1 MATTQMAVGT
11 RERLLPPTTG
21 RAGFAD
27 AVRSEFTKIRS
38 TRSTYWTLLA
48 LIVVTV
54 GIGAIATAGTASHP
68 QGITKASL
76 DATQQSLAGL
86 YVGQLVIA
94 VLGALTITS
103 EYSTGMIRTSL
114 AVQPRRGVVFAAK
127 ALVFA
132 AVSLVTG
139 LVACFASF
147 FIGQAILSSHHLNVT
162 LGDPNVL
169 RAVIGGALFLTACGM
184 LAYGLGAI
192 LRHTAGAITAAIG
205 LLFVLSILVNFL
217 PHSWQNNVD
226 KWMPAISGAQIW
238 TTKPASGGP
247 HLFSAWP
254 GFAVLAVY
262 AVVAIVAGLALFRT
276 RDA

>member
-1 MATTQMAVGT
+1 MAATTQIAPVG
-11 RERLLPPTTG
+11 RQRLLPPETG

-27 AVRSEFTKIRS
+27 AFRSEFTKIRS

-48 LIVVTV
+48 LIVVCV
-54 GIGAIATAGTASHP
+54 GIGALACAGTASHP
-68 QGITKASL
+68 NGISSASF

-127 ALVFA
+127 AVVFA
-132 AVSLVTG
+132 LVTLVTG
-139 LVACFASF
+139 LIVSFGSF
-147 FIGQAILSSHHLNVT
+147 FVGQVILSGAHLSAT
-162 LGDPNVL
+162 LGQPNVL

-184 LAYGLGAI
+184 LAYGLGAL
-192 LRHTAGAITAAIG
+192 LRHTAGAISAAIG
-205 LLFVLSILVNFL
+205 LLFVATVLVQFL
-217 PHSWQNNVD
+217 PQSWQNSVD
-226 KWMPAISGAQIW
+226 KWMPALAGSQIW
-238 TTKPASGGP
+238 ATKVNGGP
-247 HLFSAWP
+247 HQFPAWG
-254 GFAVLAVY
+254 GFAVLAGW
-262 AVVAIVAGLALFRT
+262 ALAALIAGLIVFRT

>member
-147 FIGQAILSSHHLNVT
+147 FIGQAILSSHHLNAT

-205 LLFVLSILVNFL
+205 LLFVVSILVNFL

-226 KWMPAISGAQIW
+226 KWMPAIAGAQIW
-238 TTKPASGGP
+238 TTKASSGGP

-254 GFAVLAVY
+254 GFAVLATY
-262 AVVAIVAGLALFRT
+262 AVVAIVAGLVVFRT